1 MKLTGLL
8 LLLLLL
14 TGCAHFRPEP
24 ALDPPPWPKV
34 KFVLDSESRFCL
46 DQENMQGLGK
56 WLDKLRAFF
65 AARERL
71 QKGPGL

>member
-1 MKLTGLL
+1 MRPLAAIALL
-8 LLLLLL
+8 LAL
-14 TGCAHFRPEP
+14 TGCARFHPEP
-24 ALDPPPWPKV
+24 ALDPPPWPKT

-46 DQENMQGLGK
+46 DQENMQGLSR

-71 QKGPGL
+71 LKGP